1 MQRSRNGAGKPAILT
16 PRVVNFNP
24 EGETDMTK
32 NDLRNLLREM
42 GTGHPFDHQCRRFLI
57 EQPGHK
63 PDVTAEELGALQREL
78 VAELAK

>member
-1 MQRSRNGAGKPAILT
+1 
-16 PRVVNFNP
+16 
-24 EGETDMTK
+24 MTK

-42 GTGHPFDHQCRRFLI
+42 GTGHPFDQQCRRFLI